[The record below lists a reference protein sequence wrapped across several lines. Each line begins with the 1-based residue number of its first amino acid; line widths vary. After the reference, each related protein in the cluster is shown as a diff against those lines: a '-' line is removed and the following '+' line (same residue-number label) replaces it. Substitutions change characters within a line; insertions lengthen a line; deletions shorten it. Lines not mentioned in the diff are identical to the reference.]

1 MPIDR
6 YGVWCA
12 HAVRVSA
19 ETNDIDPHTP
29 HIHLFYDDEQ
39 SRNLR
44 ASINVKSASAIS
56 ELALYKF
63 EGFDHPVVDYLKD
76 LTPGYHPLEGK
87 PNTAALDYLR
97 GNLLN
102 FEDGLLLPHDIPGR
116 ENDLL
121 DLIMP
126 VLQRAAAANAK
137 IYLFGEPYDD
147 NQGIHNIH
155 MNQGSAGRFAKYNGV
170 WQDGGL
176 IIEDP
181 NLNRHIALFLA
192 FGSQAIHTDED
203 GGDAL
208 PGSATIADL
217 LTAPGSLEPMQP
229 SAPPKIVEDRRV
241 AIIGALVNPVGGENQ
256 HGAEGRPELVYLLN
270 RSASGLSLGGWSLLN
285 RGEEAHVLASDTW
298 LAPGEAR
305 GVAMGAAPLSNKGGL
320 ITLLDANGLKVD
332 GVSYTRDQARHEG
345 RIILFR

>member
-12 HAVRVSA
+12 NAVRVTA

-29 HIHLFYDDEQ
+29 HIHLFYDDGRN
-39 SRNLR
+39 SNLR

-56 ELALYKF
+56 ELALYKI
-63 EGFDHPVVDYLKD
+63 EGFDHPVLEH
-76 LTPGYHPLEGK
+76 LQELPPGYHPLERR

-102 FEDGLLLPHDIPGR
+102 FENGLLLPHDIPGR

-126 VLQRAAAANAK
+126 VLQRAVSVNAK
-137 IYLFGEPYDD
+137 LFLFGEPYDD
-147 NQGIHNIH
+147 DLGIHNIH
-155 MNQGSAGRFAKYNGV
+155 MNQGSAGRFARYNGV
-170 WQDGGL
+170 WQDGAV
-176 IIEDP
+176 IIQDP
-181 NLNRHIALFLA
+181 NLNHHIALFLA

-208 PGSATIADL
+208 PGSQTIADL
-217 LTAPGSLEPMQP
+217 LSAPGPVTPMRP
-229 SAPPKIVEDRRV
+229 TKPEEIIEDRRV

-256 HGAEGRPELVYLLN
+256 PGSEGRPELVYLLN

-285 RGEEAHVLASDTW
+285 RAEEAHVLAADTW

-305 GVAMGAAPLSNKGGL
+305 TVAMGSAPLSNKGGL
-320 ITLLDANGLKVD
+320 ITLLDEKGLKVD
-332 GVSYTRDQARHEG
+332 GVSYTRDQAREEG